1 MASDFT
7 FFGGQ
12 TLLKWVGGYLPL
24 ILLTCSD
31 QNYYQRIVAAKD
43 VKTAR
48 VGLMGTMLAC
58 FVIMPVVACY
68 AFISRQYF
76 GTSIAAGQA
85 LIGAATL
92 LPTIVGG
99 IVLSA
104 AAAFTI
110 TTGDSYLLS
119 AAANFCIDLYS
130 KINPNATEKEELKV
144 SRAFILIAG
153 VVAYIIL
160 TFFPSILA
168 IQYWSYTIYGA
179 GITPAVVGALIW
191 KKATKAGG
199 ISSMIVGCGLSIIWE
214 ATGSPFGLQTIFVA
228 FPIALITLIAVS
240 LATQPK
246 SE

>member
-1 MASDFT
+1 
-7 FFGGQ
+7 
-12 TLLKWVGGYLPL
+12 
-24 ILLTCSD
+24 
-31 QNYYQRIVAAKD
+31 
-43 VKTAR
+43 
-48 VGLMGTMLAC
+48 MGTMLAC

-92 LPTIVGG
+92 LPTIIGG

-153 VVAYIIL
+153 IVAYVIL
-160 TFFPSILA
+160 TFFHRFWQFSTGP
-168 IQYWSYTIYGA
+168 IQYMERELHQQFVERLYG
-179 GITPAVVGALIW
+179 
-191 KKATKAGG
+191 KK
-199 ISSMIVGCGLSIIWE
+199 
-214 ATGSPFGLQTIFVA
+214 LQKREVFH
-228 FPIALITLIAVS
+228 P
-240 LATQPK
+240 
-246 SE
+246 